1 MPKIVLDASPAKSNV
16 AYPDALAAHEAELI
30 RARRQRGHQTVN
42 WTSARGAP
50 DNVIGLA
57 LSGGGIRSATLS
69 LGILQALARRK
80 LLRHIDYLSTVS
92 GGGYMGVFLGGLFT
106 RWNVNAAEGKQTD
119 WDRVEEALQDGR
131 GHPVSWLRENGR
143 HLAPNGAGDLLLA
156 FAIAVRNLFAVHVVL
171 GTLVLALAL
180 SLTGM
185 RILLGTLARQ
195 LPGEQAHQAL
205 HFVQQTLHVAPM
217 WWSPTVLFSAF
228 TCAFIAFPLGIA
240 YWLVPSSERGD
251 ASHRDRPKPVCGIIL
266 VAAVSACYLLWAL
279 YDPHRAPHAL
289 AALGPMIGRTGPA
302 PFEHQ
307 LFAFAGLLVGALSY
321 VAFTYAKHESAAE
334 AAQAAA
340 NAGNAK
346 KQTIP
351 SSEEARTQLTQALRT
366 ALTLTAVLFAI
377 GLTDSLA
384 QTVYAMLHEQG
395 MTQLVKWIAAG
406 FSSVAALATLLQ
418 RASGLVSEKTSGR
431 LRLPMQL
438 ITACAGF
445 ALLFVMVLGVAA
457 LGHALTWSGDFAT
470 RRVNWPLFLCALGLA
485 WAFTLLFRRLYSFV
499 NRSSLSALYAIRL
512 ARAYLGAS
520 NHEREVPQNQALTKL
535 LPDDEL
541 SLRDFQ
547 PHTRGG
553 PLTLINVTVNETV
566 AGRSQ
571 VQQRDRK
578 GMGMAIGPA
587 GVSVGVRHHARWLDD
602 ATAGKRFLDPI
613 DTSRGSQDF
622 QVFRVGGG
630 KRAIEPHWPSMG
642 RWMAISGAAVST
654 GLGARTSIGLS
665 LLVGLFNFRLGHWWR
680 SGIDPSWRKDVSSK
694 SGLKTSDFFGKLRA
708 ALPVQ
713 AHLLDELFARFPG
726 TSDAD
731 WYLSDGGHFENSGA
745 YELIRRRV
753 RSIIVCDNGADP
765 DRSFDDLG
773 NLVRKARLDFG
784 AHIRFLDHAELSG
797 ASQELREVVGSLAD
811 LGFCGQLAAAIDA
824 STSGTSREEAAQAAS
839 DAGAKR
845 RPKRYAALAEITYE
859 DEAATEQHWLLWLR
873 PAVLGHEPFD
883 VLNYQVANCTFP
895 QQSTGDQFFD
905 EAQWES
911 YRRLGELMACHV
923 FSRLAGPPE
932 TRVGDWQPFAAIAS
946 SRKHNACNRASL
958 GTEQTQPD

>member
-1 MPKIVLDASPAKSNV
+1 MPKIVLDASPANSNV
-16 AYPDALAAHEAELI
+16 AYPNALLAHEAELI
-30 RARRQRGHQTVN
+30 RARRKLGHPTVES
-42 WTSARGAP
+42 TSDADAP
-50 DNVIGLA
+50 NNVIGLA

-92 GGGYMGVFLGGLFT
+92 GGGYIGVFLGALFT
-106 RWNVNAAEGKQTD
+106 RWNVDRDAKLSD
-119 WDRVEEALQDGR
+119 WDRVEEALKDGR
-131 GHPVSWLRENGR
+131 GHPISWLRENGR

-156 FAIAVRNLFAVHVVL
+156 VAIAVRNLFAVHVVL
-171 GTLVLALAL
+171 GTLVLSLAL

-185 RILLGTLARQ
+185 RLLLGAIARQ
-195 LPGEQAHQAL
+195 VPGDQAHQLL
-205 HFVQQTLHVAPM
+205 HFVQQTLHAAPM

-228 TCAFIAFPLGIA
+228 ACAFVAFPLGIA

-251 ASHRDRPKPVCGIIL
+251 RSHRDRPRPVCGIIL
-266 VAAVSACYLLWAL
+266 VALVSACYLLWAL
-279 YDPHRAPHAL
+279 YDPHGAPHAL
-289 AALGPMIGRTGPA
+289 AALVPIKDRTGPA

-307 LFAFAGLLVGALSY
+307 LFAFGGLLVAALSY
-321 VAFTYAKHESAAE
+321 VAFAHANRESTVE
-334 AAQAAA
+334 AAQAAV

-346 KQTIP
+346 RHTIP

-377 GLTDSLA
+377 GLIDSLA
-384 QTVYAMLHEQG
+384 QTVYAILHEQG
-395 MTQLVKWIAAG
+395 MTQLLKWIAAG

-445 ALLFVMVLGVAA
+445 ALLSVMVLGIVT
-457 LGHALTWSGDFAT
+457 LGHVLTWRGDFAT
-470 RRVNWPLFLCALGLA
+470 RQVNWPLFACALGLA

-520 NHEREVPQNQALTKL
+520 NHERAAPQNQALTKL

-541 SLRDFQ
+541 SLQSFQ

-587 GVSVGVRHHARWLDD
+587 GVSVGVRHHARWQPDTTE
-602 ATAGKRFLDPI
+602 AKRCLVPI
-613 DTSRGSQDF
+613 DTSRGGQDF
-622 QVFRVGGG
+622 QVFCLPGG
-630 KRAIEPHWPSMG
+630 KRSIEPHWPSMG

-680 SGIDPSWRKDVSSK
+680 SGIDPSWRKDVSAR
-694 SGLKTSDFFGKLRA
+694 SGMQTSDLFGKLRS

-713 AHLLDELFARFPG
+713 MHLLDELFARFPG

-745 YELIRRRV
+745 YELIRRRA
-753 RSIIVCDNGADP
+753 RTIIVCDNGADP

-784 AHIRFLDHAELSG
+784 AHIRFLDRAELDG
-797 ASQELREVVGSLAD
+797 ASPELREVVGSLAD

-824 STSGTSREEAAQAAS
+824 STSGASREEAAQAAP
-839 DAGAKR
+839 DAESKR

-859 DEAATEQHWLLWLR
+859 DEPASEQHWLLWLR

-883 VLNYQVANCTFP
+883 VLNYQVANSTFP

-923 FSRLAGPPE
+923 FSRLAGPAE
-932 TRVGDWQPFAAIAS
+932 TPVGQWQPFAGIKP
-946 SRKHNACNRASL
+946 SRETRKTCNQASL
-958 GTEQTQPD
+958 GP